1 MTPSRQRIVALH
13 QRSFDFTCRVVNAYP
28 KTHRIDDASK
38 VIWYQLLKAAAS
50 ATFNLEEAVAASSN
64 LDFIAK
70 MRIALREVKESRVAL
85 RLILQCQLA
94 GSKSTEGLEIEAGEL
109 AAIFATIIIRKKENM
124 SKQ

>member
-1 MTPSRQRIVALH
+1 M
-13 QRSFDFTCRVVNAYP
+13 
-28 KTHRIDDASK
+28 
-38 VIWYQLLKAAAS
+38 IWYQLLKAAAS
-50 ATFNLEEAVAASSN
+50 ATFNLEEADAASSN

-94 GSKSTEGLEIEAGEL
+94 GSKSTEGLDREAGEL
-109 AAIFATIIIRKKENM
+109 AAIFAAIIIRKKENM